1 MTLLKFALGANA
13 TLSST
18 TGLGLV
24 FFHKSIATFFG
35 TTMTLPFLLI
45 GLGLL
50 YFCATT
56 ILEIYKE
63 RRTRILWI
71 IIQDVIWVAASAY
84 LLIIRPL
91 AISAGGYTSIAIIAV
106 LVLLM
111 AILQWLGITQ
121 TKRSIPATV

>member
-13 TLSST
+13 ILSTT
-18 TGLGLV
+18 TGLSLV

-35 TTMTLPFLLI
+35 TTMTLPFLLV

-50 YFCATT
+50 YFCATI

-71 IIQDVIWVAASAY
+71 IIQDLVWVVASAY
-84 LLIIRPL
+84 ILFARPL
-91 AISAGGYTSIAIIAV
+91 AISAGGYTSIAIIAA

-121 TKRSIPATV
+121 MKQKMSASV

>member
-13 TLSST
+13 TLSSI
-18 TGLGLV
+18 TGLSLV

-35 TTMTLPFLLI
+35 TSMILPFLLI

-50 YFCATT
+50 YFCATI
-56 ILEIYKE
+56 ILEMYKE
-63 RRTRILWI
+63 RQTRILWI

-84 LLIIRPL
+84 ILWARPWT
-91 AISAGGYTSIAIIAV
+91 ISVGGYASIAIIAA

-111 AILQWLGITQ
+111 AILQGLGIAQ
-121 TKRSIPATV
+121 AKRGVNSAL

>member
-13 TLSST
+13 TLSSI
-18 TGLGLV
+18 TGLSLV
-24 FFHKSIATFFG
+24 FFHKSIAAFFA
-35 TTMTLPFLLI
+35 TALTLPFLLI

-50 YFCATT
+50 YFCATI

-63 RRTRILWI
+63 RRARIIWI
-71 IIQDVIWVAASAY
+71 IIQDVLWVIASAFILY
-84 LLIIRPL
+84 ARPL
-91 AISAGGYTSIAIIAV
+91 PISTGGYTSIAIIAA

-121 TKRSIPATV
+121 MKQKMAASI